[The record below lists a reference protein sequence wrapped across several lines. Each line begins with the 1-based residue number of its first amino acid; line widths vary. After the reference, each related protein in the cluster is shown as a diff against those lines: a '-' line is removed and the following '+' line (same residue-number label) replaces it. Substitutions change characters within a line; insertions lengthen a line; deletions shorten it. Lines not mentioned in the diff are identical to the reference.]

1 MAARRIPTRCSPP
14 DGLDEPG
21 RDDARHAAY
30 GVILPRPTLCS
41 QRVSAIATEPDTPE
55 LRKARGAF
63 FTPEPIADYLADWAV
78 EGDPH
83 ATVLDPTCGEAVF
96 LRSAGRRLLAAGA
109 AASDVEQQVIGVD
122 LHRGSVDASRR
133 LLEEEGLG
141 GTFIAED
148 FFGLS
153 PPGRLDSCIPAVD
166 AVIGNPPFVRYQD
179 HAGLDRK
186 RSAQAALAQGV
197 RLSGLAS
204 SWAALVVHACGFLK
218 PEGRLAMVLPAELL
232 SVGYAEPVRRWL
244 RRRFKAVHLVMFER
258 LQFQDALE
266 RVVLVLARGSGGCNA
281 FTLVPVDDADDL
293 PSIRMFG
300 PMHLN
305 VAPANEGKWTDFLL
319 PVEQRQLFDRVA
331 ADHFVAL
338 KAYGAPTLGTVT
350 GANDYFCL
358 SEDTRLQYG
367 IAERHL
373 ARISPP
379 GTRHLKGLSF
389 TDGDWRTLKARGEA
403 VWILQPS
410 DQTLLDDPDLAG
422 VERYT
427 QQGLSAGIDQAYK
440 CRIRDPW
447 WRPPLVAPPDLFF
460 TYMSHRYPRM
470 VANSAGVSFVNSM
483 HGLRLQPGTP
493 RIAKQALPLLALNSA
508 TMLGAEVFGRTYGGG
523 ILKMEPSEAA
533 SLPVPSPKALEA
545 AWQRLK
551 PDRAQLDR
559 QLRQGLWT
567 PVVKRVDEALLQGAC
582 GLSEQ
587 QALQLHAAARSL
599 RERRIGRELHE

>member
-1 MAARRIPTRCSPP
+1 M
-14 DGLDEPG
+14 
-21 RDDARHAAY
+21 
-30 GVILPRPTLCS
+30 
-41 QRVSAIATEPDTPE
+41 SAILVDPDTPE

-63 FTPEPIADYLADWAV
+63 FTPEPIAEYLADWAV
-78 EGDPH
+78 EGDAK

-96 LRSAGRRLLAAGA
+96 LQAAGKRLVA
-109 AASDVEQQVIGVD
+109 AGTSAIDVRDQVLGVD
-122 LHRGSVDASRR
+122 LHAASVAASQRV
-133 LLEEEGLG
+133 LEDQGLG
-141 GTFIAED
+141 GTFIVED
-148 FFGLS
+148 FFALS
-153 PPGRLDSCIPAVD
+153 PPGRLDSRIPAVD
-166 AVIGNPPFVRYQD
+166 AVIGNPPFVRYQE

-258 LQFQDALE
+258 LQFEDALE

-293 PSIRMFG
+293 PKIRMFG

-305 VAPANEGKWTDFLL
+305 VAPAEEGKWTDFLL

-331 ADHFVAL
+331 ADDLVAL
-338 KAYGAPTLGTVT
+338 GSYGAPTLGTVT
-350 GANDYFCL
+350 GANDYFCI
-358 SEDTRLQYG
+358 SETTRLEYG
-367 IAERHL
+367 IPERHL

-389 TDGDWRTLKARGEA
+389 TEGDWQTLRDRGEA
-403 VWILQPS
+403 VWILQGS
-410 DQTLLDDPDLAG
+410 EQTLLGEDDFAG
-422 VERYT
+422 FKSYVA
-427 QQGLSAGIDQAYK
+427 QGKDDGIDEAYK
-440 CRIRDPW
+440 CRVRDPW
-447 WRPPLVAPPDLFF
+447 WKPPLVAAPDLFF

-470 VANSAGVSFVNSM
+470 VANTAGVSFVNSM
-483 HGLRLQPGTP
+483 HGLRLLPGAP
-493 RIAKQALPLLALNSA
+493 KVAKQAMPLLALNSA

-533 SLPVPSPKALEA
+533 SLPVPSPKVLED
-545 AWQRLK
+545 AWRRLK
-551 PDRAQLDR
+551 PDRGHLDR

-567 PVVKRVDEALLQGAC
+567 GVVKRVDEALLQGAC
-582 GLSEQ
+582 GLSQED
-587 QALQLHAAARSL
+587 ALQLHAAARSL
-599 RERRIGRELHE
+599 RERRIGRESRE